1 MATVCSEELG
11 IPQLPG
17 AKYPIPYMD
26 SHSVLFTD
34 LSSVGL
40 HELSIGLFSR
50 EKIVELHKPEFG
62 SELQLP
68 RDSLWLN
75 TDSQHPR
82 KCVLDEGLLIDTCLV
97 SESRHFLL

>member
-40 HELSIGLFSR
+40 QQTQYWLFSR
-50 EKIVELHKPEFG
+50 EKIVKLHKPEFG

-75 TDSQHPR
+75 ADS
-82 KCVLDEGLLIDTCLV
+82 
-97 SESRHFLL
+97 